1 MGRDT
6 DSWPAWDGAMP
17 LQDRRIRLNYP
28 NGRAYAVGVARR
40 LERGYVLEGT
50 GIYLH
55 GPTARVQVA
64 PEGVR

>member
-1 MGRDT
+1 
-6 DSWPAWDGAMP
+6 MP

-64 PEGVR
+64 PEGAR